1 MAAPPLK
8 ITGFLGQAPRT
19 AARLL
24 PDMASVTAENINLT
38 SGEIR
43 PVRGPL
49 LAYSPADNDVS
60 HKTAYRAVNGA
71 SEKWRTWTG
80 DIDVAKGPF
89 ASDVEAR
96 YYWTGDGCPRYAK
109 FTDFG
114 STEYAL
120 GIPTPTGKPTISATG
135 GVGSTISRS
144 YCYTFYQP
152 STGEESSASPAGDVA
167 SGKVDGTWTISGF
180 SGTPAN
186 DRTIPYNTA
195 GLYQRLYRTAG
206 TTASWQL
213 VAERAVS
220 TGNWTDTLT
229 DSQILGDELVSF
241 GWVPPPVGLTGI
253 MSLPNGS
260 LVGFVGSLICYSKP
274 YQPHAWPVAYQLGCD
289 FPVVGLSAFGS
300 TVVAATQAKPYVFDG
315 VDPASVTPQ
324 RIDTVWP
331 CLSKR
336 SVVSVGDGVLYAT
349 SYGLAFI
356 GASGPD
362 IWTKAFYTSEEWQ
375 PLNPASM
382 VGATAEGK
390 VYMLYTPTGSSPRM
404 MVFNVGEAATLT
416 EIAVACT
423 ELYADPTDG
432 RLYLVDQTV
441 TRWNDSPGEKLLFNW
456 LSKEI
461 ELPEPCNYGAAKVD
475 WVTTTTE
482 ADAAAIQAAYQAA
495 LVINQASLSIAYN
508 AGAINVDPVNA
519 LAVNGSRIKPLP
531 VGDDV
536 LTFTLY
542 AKGTEV
548 YSEKVLSNEAFRLPA
563 GYKSDFVSIR
573 LSGNVRVKSV
583 KIAET
588 VQGLKQV

>member
-1 MAAPPLK
+1 MSAPPLK
-8 ITGFLGQAPRT
+8 ITGFLGQTPRT

-24 PDMASVTAENINLT
+24 PDMGSTTAENINLT
-38 SGEIR
+38 LGEIR

-49 LAYSPADNDVS
+49 LAYTPADPNLS
-60 HKTAYRAVNGA
+60 YNTAYRAVNGP
-71 SEKWRTWTG
+71 SEKWRTWLG

-89 ASDVEAR
+89 ATDVEAR

-114 STEYAL
+114 VTEYAL
-120 GIPTPTGKPTISATG
+120 GIPTPANKPTIAASG
-135 GVGSTISRS
+135 GVGSTISRT
-144 YCYTFYQP
+144 YLYTFYQP
-152 STGEESSASPAGDVA
+152 STGEESSGSPLGDIA

-195 GLYQRLYRTAG
+195 GLKQRLYRTAG
-206 TTASWQL
+206 TAASLQL
-213 VAERAVS
+213 VAERDVS

-229 DSQILGDELVSF
+229 DSQILGDEYVSS

-260 LVGFVGSLICYSKP
+260 LVGFVGTLVCYSEP
-274 YQPHAWPVAYQLGCD
+274 YQPHAWPVAYQNGCD
-289 FPVVGLSAFGS
+289 FPVVGVSAFGS

-336 SVVSVGDGVLYAT
+336 SVVSVGDGVIYAT
-349 SYGLAFI
+349 SYGLAYI

-362 IWTKAFYTSEEWQ
+362 IWTKAFYTSEEWG
-375 PLNPASM
+375 PLNPATM
-382 VGATAEGK
+382 VGATAEGR
-390 VYMLYTPTGSSPRM
+390 VFMLYTPTGSSPRM
-404 MVFNVGEAATLT
+404 LVFNVGEAATLT
-416 EIAVACT
+416 ELALACT

-432 RLYLVDQTV
+432 RLYLVDKTV
-441 TRWNDSPGEKLLFNW
+441 TRWNDSPGEKMLFNW
-456 LSKEI
+456 WSKEI
-461 ELPEPCNYGAAKVD
+461 ELGEPCNYGAAKVD

-482 ADAAAIQAAYQAA
+482 ADAANILAAYQAA
-495 LVINQASLSIAYN
+495 LNANQAALGIATN
-508 AGAINVDPVNA
+508 SGAFNRDAMNA
-519 LAVNGSRIKPLP
+519 LTLNGSRIKAPP
-531 VGDDV
+531 VGEDV

-542 AKGTEV
+542 ANGVEV
-548 YSEKVLSNEAFRLPA
+548 YSQKVLSNEAFRLPS

-573 LSGNVRVKSV
+573 LAGNVRVKSV
-583 KIAET
+583 KMAET
-588 VQGLKQV
+588 MQGLRAV